1 MACLGTASC
10 DYQPETIIRL
20 SRSVTPISR
29 GRAGRRIPTGF
40 ESRIEE
46 NVSMPETAVIATGL
60 CCENFGFTKY
70 IISLLE
76 KVFNKN
82 IGRQYMP
89 RLSECQAVF
98 SDNQC
103 ILN

>member
-1 MACLGTASC
+1 
-10 DYQPETIIRL
+10 
-20 SRSVTPISR
+20 
-29 GRAGRRIPTGF
+29 
-40 ESRIEE
+40 
-46 NVSMPETAVIATGL
+46 MPETAVIATGL

-103 ILN
+103 IIN